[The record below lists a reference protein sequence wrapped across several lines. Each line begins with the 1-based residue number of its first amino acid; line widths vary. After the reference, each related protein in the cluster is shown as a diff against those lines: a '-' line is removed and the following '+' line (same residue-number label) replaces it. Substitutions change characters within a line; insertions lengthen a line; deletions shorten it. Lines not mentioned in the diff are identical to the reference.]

1 MDITIVIPA
10 FNESKKIARDIKAAC
25 DFAIENK
32 FDAEIIVVDDGST
45 DNTYDIAANCQTPP
59 KVKLSV
65 IRLPQNK
72 GKGYAVR
79 TGINESIGDYV
90 MFADSGCCV
99 PYQNTIKAIEM
110 LKNDTCDIA
119 HGSRKMQGCQIKIP
133 QPKYRQICSKIF
145 RYCVIL
151 LMHIPA
157 KFTDTQCGF
166 KVYKGNIAR
175 QLYKQCTTDGFM
187 FDIEIIARALKKGFR
202 IKEFP
207 VTWTCD
213 LDSRLYSQRNFFK
226 LLLELIKIKI
236 TLMKHARN

>member
-1 MDITIVIPA
+1 MDITIIIPA

-25 DFAIENK
+25 DFALENN
-32 FDAEIIVVDDGST
+32 FDAEIIIVDDGST
-45 DNTYDIAANCQTPP
+45 DNTYDTAVNCQTPDP
-59 KVKLSV
+59 VKLSV
-65 IRLPQNK
+65 IRLSQNR

-79 TGINESIGDYV
+79 KGIEKSTGDYV

-99 PYQNTIKAIEM
+99 PYKNTIEAIEM
-110 LKNDTCDIA
+110 LKNDICDIA
-119 HGSRKMQGCQIKIP
+119 HGSRKMKGCKIKIP
-133 QPKYRQICSKIF
+133 QPWHRQIFSKIF

-175 QLYKQCTTDGFM
+175 QLYKQCIIDGFM
-187 FDIEIIARALKKGFR
+187 FDIEVITKALKSRYR

-207 VTWTCD
+207 VIWTCD
-213 LDSRLYSQRNFFK
+213 LDSRLSPHRNFHT
-226 LLLELIKIKI
+226 LIWELIKIKI
-236 TLMKHARN
+236 AVTKHAKN